1 MIKDEIVALIPA
13 YNPDEKMISMIDEL
27 TSVFNKIVV
36 VNDGCDESFNSIFDA
51 VKDKTTIL
59 VHEVNK
65 GKGRALKTGL
75 EYIRD
80 NCSEYKGVVTADAD
94 GQHSTKDIIEC
105 CNTFLNENCGSV
117 FGCRDFSSDSDI
129 PPRSR
134 FGNQLTSKLLKSLC
148 DIELSDTQTG
158 LRVLPISN
166 IQELIDVKG
175 DRYEYEMNS
184 IFALKKMDKMWKE
197 VPIEVIYIDDNASS
211 HFNPIKDSIRIYKVF
226 VKYIFLKLWLFIK
239 FLLSSLGSCAIDL
252 VLFNIFSV
260 ILKPVI
266 AVIYVTVATAGAR
279 ICSGIFNYTVN
290 RWIFSSKAKVSS
302 SGPKYLILWFC
313 QMCLS
318 ALLVTGTC
326 YLLSVNFEPYQLE
339 RIPAKT
345 GIEFETFVKLI
356 IDSVLFII
364 SFFVQKKWVFAATK
378 SDKQ

>member
-13 YNPDEKMISMIDEL
+13 YNPDEKMITMIDEIAD
-27 TSVFNKIVV
+27 VFDKIVV
-36 VNDGCDESFNSIFDA
+36 VNDGCDESYAPIFDA
-51 VKDKTTIL
+51 IKDKTTIL

-94 GQHSTKDIIEC
+94 GQHSTKDIINC
-105 CNTFLNENCGSV
+105 CNTFLNEGSGSV

-134 FGNQLTSKLLKSLC
+134 FGNQLTSRLLKSLC

-175 DRYEYEMNS
+175 DRYEYEMNT

-211 HFNPIKDSIRIYKVF
+211 HFNPVKDSIRIYKVF
-226 VKYIFLKLWLFIK
+226 VKYIFLKIWLFIK
-239 FLLSSLGSCAIDL
+239 FLLSSLGSCVIDL
-252 VLFNIFSV
+252 LLFNLFST
-260 ILKPVI
+260 ILKPVM
-266 AVIYVTVATAGAR
+266 AVVYVTLSTIGAR

-290 RWIFSSKAKVSS
+290 RWIFSSKTKVSS
-302 SGPKYLILWFC
+302 SGPKYLILWAV
-313 QMCLS
+313 QMALS
-318 ALLVTGTC
+318 AALVTGIC
-326 YLLSVNFEPYQLE
+326 YLIKPYQLD
-339 RIPAKT
+339 RITALFASKIQ
-345 GIEFETFVKLI
+345 GETVIKLV
-356 IDSVLFII
+356 IDSILFVI
-364 SFFVQKKWVFAATK
+364 SFFVQKKWVFA
-378 SDKQ
+378 DKKEK